1 MGEVD
6 RHLGQCSHVH
16 PGLEGNPH
24 RGYLV
29 QSRLDCQGRYGC
41 GVPPYA
47 FAYQVEQPED
57 HLKRHLSRE
66 LQVRELWILWQ
77 PRGDQPS
84 GFSTFLANIEDCTK
98 ALNWKGKEK
107 DTGME
112 AWGEDLFMQR
122 CMDLHGV
129 DKVGVWDLTT
139 DSMCKALRPAGQK
152 KNEKWRPNCAL
163 TQTAAMHPFM
173 KPYDYFECLKATQ

>member
-1 MGEVD
+1 MG
-6 RHLGQCSHVH
+6 RH
-16 PGLEGNPH
+16 
-24 RGYLV
+24 R
-29 QSRLDCQGRYGC
+29 C

-57 HLKRHLSRE
+57 HLKRYLSRE

-77 PRGDQPS
+77 PRGDKPPGLQHLLGKHRGLHQS
-84 GFSTFLANIEDCTK
+84 LELEGEG
-98 ALNWKGKEK
+98 KGHRHG
-107 DTGME
+107 GM
-112 AWGEDLFMQR
+112 GGRSLMQR

-139 DSMCKALRPAGQK
+139 DSMCKAFRPEGQK

-173 KPYDYFECLKATQ
+173 KPY